1 MRDPLILVIFAITVG
16 MSGILI
22 AIGFAEPVIN
32 ASGIPHPSIP
42 AMRAGGD
49 GAARLAEIGS
59 LAFMFQCLLLA
70 LIVCLAALGV
80 SKQHRNTRF
89 YALLGLGFTFMLFV
103 WWQTYSA
110 HQEFLETGIT
120 EYFLG
125 FPVATAWQV
134 YGTWL
139 GGIPLILLYTLG
151 FRKFIY
157 TEEDQKKFEK
167 LLKDHNKT

>member
-1 MRDPLILVIFAITVG
+1 MRDPLILTIFAICLC

-22 AIGFAEPVIN
+22 AIGFAEPVSN

-49 GAARLAEIGS
+49 GVARLAEIGS
-59 LAFMFQCLLLA
+59 FAFMFQCLLLA

-80 SKQHRNTRF
+80 SKRYRSKQF
-89 YALLGLGFTFMLFV
+89 YLFLGLGFTFMLFV

-120 EYFLG
+120 QYFLG

-139 GGIPLILLYTLG
+139 GGIPLILIYTLG

-157 TEEDQKKFEK
+157 TAQDQEKFEK
-167 LLKDHNKT
+167 LLKDHQKK